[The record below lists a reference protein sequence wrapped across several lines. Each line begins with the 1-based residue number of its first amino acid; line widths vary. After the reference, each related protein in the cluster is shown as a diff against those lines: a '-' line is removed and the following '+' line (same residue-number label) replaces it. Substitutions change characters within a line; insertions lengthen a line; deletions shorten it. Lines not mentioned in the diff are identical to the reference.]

1 MVDKYKVLHVST
13 TAAGGLGTSLLS
25 IVKSLDPA
33 QCEVHVAIGLGH
45 PLDTAFEA
53 AGFPLHPL
61 PLSRGIHPIQFA
73 KTLLQ
78 LKRLMQRERFDVLH
92 VHGSEAG
99 ILARIAARIT
109 GVPVVIAELHGYA
122 NRNPDGILERTLYRW
137 IEMALDR
144 MTHAYVAV
152 SKHVER
158 QWLARGICDAQRMQ
172 VIHHSLDLQ
181 AFADRGHHPRPGAL
195 SGAPVVGTAC
205 LLEARKGLA
214 TLIEAMPAVI
224 ARVPKVRFAVVGKG
238 PLQPLMQAR
247 AAELGTTA
255 HIDFMGWRNDI
266 PELMWQFDLFA
277 LPSKRESFGLV
288 FLEAMASRCP
298 VVGTRVDGI
307 PEVVEDGVTGL
318 LVPPGDAHALAL
330 AIIDL
335 LTDTEKA
342 LRFAEAGRKRVETL
356 FSNERMAREY
366 NDLYMRLLR
375 RAPLRA
381 STATKP
387 PPLEGESWRKV
398 KTPQ

>member
-1 MVDKYKVLHVST
+1 MLEKYKVLHVST

-25 IVKSLDPA
+25 IMKSLDPA
-33 QCEVHVAIGLGH
+33 QFEVHVAIGLGH
-45 PLDTAFEA
+45 PLDSAFEA

-73 KTLLQ
+73 RTLFQ
-78 LKRLMQRERFDVLH
+78 LTRLMQRERFDVLH

-122 NRNPDGILERTLYRW
+122 NRNPDSILERTLYRW
-137 IEMALDR
+137 IEAALDR

-172 VIHHSLDLQ
+172 VIYHALDLQ
-181 AFADRGHHPRPGAL
+181 AFTDRGERVRPGA
-195 SGAPVVGTAC
+195 SCGAPVVGTAC

-224 ARVPKVRFAVVGKG
+224 ARVPKVRFAVVGEG
-238 PLQPLMQAR
+238 PLQPWMQAR
-247 AAELGTTA
+247 AAELDTTA
-255 HIDFMGWRNDI
+255 HIDFMGWRNDM

-318 LVPPGDAHALAL
+318 LVPPDDAQALAL
-330 AIIDL
+330 AIVDL
-335 LTDTEKA
+335 LTDAAKA
-342 LRFAEAGRKRVETL
+342 KRFTEAGRKRVETL

-366 NDLYMRLLR
+366 NELYMRLLR
-375 RAPLRA
+375 
-381 STATKP
+381 
-387 PPLEGESWRKV
+387 
-398 KTPQ
+398 KTPLHAEAKFGHLPLTGRRSS